1 MAAFRTAP
9 LVLTTSWQLLK
20 TIPAGSGAN
29 LDLEVANYSGAQR
42 NVSIAMKEADA
53 NPATVTDAH
62 RVRGPVG
69 ILPNTDWNPHHIF
82 VPAIWSIFV
91 KLEAG
96 AGVNASASG
105 TDGA

>member
-29 LDLEVANYSGAQR
+29 IDLEIANYSGAQR
-42 NVSIAMKEADA
+42 NVEIAMKNGDA

-69 ILPNTDWNPHHIF
+69 VMPNTDWNPHHIF
-82 VPAIWSIFV
+82 VPGDWSIFV
-91 KLEAG
+91 KASG
-96 AGVNASASG
+96 GSINASASG